1 MYPLELN
8 RMLILSNKSTK
19 ISFCLLFE
27 MDTFEALD
35 DIVLG
40 LKIPKV
46 ELSFFTSKIDVL
58 VSTTYDAMSGLI
70 SEVLV
75 S

>member
-1 MYPLELN
+1 
-8 RMLILSNKSTK
+8 
-19 ISFCLLFE
+19 